1 MSDENKEACE
11 SFKENIVLL
20 IGDVINHIKYFN
32 ECVKKD
38 CNGMKKQ
45 YDSKII
51 KIGDMEQVLGVCKKE
66 EPDYIIDLIYIES
79 TYFWTMIKERKVEFL
94 ENYADKVFS
103 FIPGE
108 HVDAMNRILT
118 YKNTKGEKVT
128 SQDFVNTCFD
138 YFDALVDDMKV
149 RQDFISAGVKQKAE
163 VKYNMYEAK
172 IKQLDEMKK

>member
-1 MSDENKEACE
+1 MSNENTEACE
-11 SFKENIVLL
+11 SFKENIILL

-38 CNGMKKQ
+38 CGGLKKY

-51 KIGDMEQVLGVCKKE
+51 KIGDMEQVLSICKKE
-66 EPDYIIDLIYIES
+66 KAEYIIDLVYIES
-79 TYFWTMIKERKVEFL
+79 TYFWPMIEQRKIEFL

-108 HVDAMNRILT
+108 HVDVMNRILT
-118 YKNTKGEKVT
+118 YKNAEGKKVT
-128 SQDFVNTCFD
+128 SQDFVNTFFD

-149 RQDFISAGVKQKAE
+149 REGFISKE
-163 VKYNMYEAK
+163 VKEKAKEKYRMYEEK
-172 IKQLDEMKK
+172 IRQLKV

>member
-1 MSDENKEACE
+1 MNDENKEACE

-38 CNGMKKQ
+38 CGGLKKH

-51 KIGDMEQVLGVCKKE
+51 KIGDMEQILGVCKKE
-66 EPDYIIDLIYIES
+66 KADCIIDLVYIES
-79 TYFWTMIKERKVEFL
+79 TYFWPMIEERKVEFL

-108 HVDAMNRILT
+108 HVNVMNRILT
-118 YKNTKGEKVT
+118 YKNAKGEKVT
-128 SQDFVNTCFD
+128 SQDFVHTCFD

-149 RQDFISAGVKQKAE
+149 RSKFISNEIKEKAE
-163 VKYNMYEAK
+163 AKYSMYEMK
-172 IKQLDEMKK
+172 IRQLKE